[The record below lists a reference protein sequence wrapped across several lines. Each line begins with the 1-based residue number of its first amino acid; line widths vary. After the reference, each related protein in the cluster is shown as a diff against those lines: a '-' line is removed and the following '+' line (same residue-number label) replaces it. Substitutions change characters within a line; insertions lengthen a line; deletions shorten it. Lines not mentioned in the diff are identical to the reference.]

1 MSWIDATAQVLV
13 RPDGTRAEMP
23 PATDAGQAQVNSFL
37 TPTSLVTFGGAST
50 AVIVIWQVLGAVHAP
65 WKDEKAVPLV
75 LSFLI
80 GAVIYLV
87 SDDQGKGWKQILAR
101 IAVGIVNCFFL
112 AAAALGISSVTK

>member
-1 MSWIDATAQVLV
+1 MSWIDANAQVLV
-13 RPDGTRAEMP
+13 YPNGTRAQMP
-23 PATDAGQAQVNSFL
+23 QAPGTGQAQVNSFL

-80 GAVIYLV
+80 GIIIYVV
-87 SDDQGKGWKQILAR
+87 SDDQGKGWKQIVAR
-101 IAVGIVNCFFL
+101 IAVGIINCFFL
-112 AAAALGISSVTK
+112 AAAALGITSVTK